1 MGMDAMEE
9 ALAKKKIERARIE
22 GQRTKTSQSKESE
35 RLRYQRGETQV
46 ILFNIA
52 EGISLHEGETNNGG
66 NNVPRCQ
73 IDHDLRWSA
82 IQAHQNRRP
91 QPPRREVCSFRRRWP
106 IFLHRRSLDPLQ
118 SSIRWLYLGRT
129 EWRYRLERRELGNT
143 PGQREG

>member
-9 ALAKKKIERARIE
+9 ALAKKKIERARID

-106 IFLHRRSLDPLQ
+106 IF
-118 SSIRWLYLGRT
+118 
-129 EWRYRLERRELGNT
+129 
-143 PGQREG
+143 